1 MTASPSLIT
10 DLESAVELSEQ
21 LQIEHFL
28 NGRTDGQA
36 LLEALYGATADE
48 PVPERLLAL
57 IREARGKR

>member
-1 MTASPSLIT
+1 MTASPSLIAE
-10 DLESAVELSEQ
+10 LESVVELSER

-36 LLEALYGATADE
+36 LLDALYGAAARE

-57 IREARGKR
+57 IREARAKR